1 MLNRKSLES
10 IKTVLGFNLG
20 QVERDYLQHILLLF
34 LYRHAGNWLVFK
46 GGTALQKTLGLN
58 RFSED
63 LDFTSGK
70 EQGLLEIA
78 YRVRDDVANFGFD
91 NEVEIRKNIS
101 EVISYRIKGPLYDGT
116 QKSMVVL
123 RLDISL
129 REQVVLKENIREVVP
144 VYTDLAP
151 YLVTMMDT
159 EEILAEKIRA
169 IMTRNKA
176 RDIFDAR
183 FLIAKKIPVNIE
195 LANKKLEYYDM
206 KFEKELFIETLM
218 SKKRIWEKELKPLVG
233 YVPDFAKTVDEIA
246 NAVSEDNR
254 TLIKK
259 K

>member
-10 IKTVLGFNLG
+10 MKTVLGFNLG

-46 GGTALQKTLGLN
+46 GGTALQKAFGLN

-70 EQGLLEIA
+70 EGGLSEIA
-78 YRVRDDVANFGFD
+78 YRVGDDAANFGFD
-91 NEVEIRKNIS
+91 NEVEIKKNVS

-116 QKSMVVL
+116 PKSIVVL

-129 REQVVLKENIREVVP
+129 REKIIHKEDIREVVP
-144 VYTDLAP
+144 VYTDLSP
-151 YLVTMMDT
+151 YLVTMMDP

-183 FLIAKKIPVNIE
+183 FLIAKKIAFNIE

-206 KFEKELFIETLM
+206 KFKKEAFIESMM
-218 SKKRIWEKELKPLVG
+218 SKKRIWENELKPLVG
-233 YVPDFAKTVDEIA
+233 YVPDFEKTVEEIL
-246 NAVSEDNR
+246 NAV
-254 TLIKK
+254 
-259 K
+259 

>member
-63 LDFTSGK
+63 LDFTSSK
-70 EQGLLEIA
+70 EEGLSEIA
-78 YRVRDDVANFGFD
+78 YRVRDDAANFGFD

-123 RLDISL
+123 RLEISL
-129 REQVVLKENIREVVP
+129 RETIVLKDDIREVVP
-144 VYTDLAP
+144 VYTDLQP
-151 YLVTMMDT
+151 YLVTMMNP
-159 EEILAEKIRA
+159 EEILAEKIMA

-195 LANKKLEYYDM
+195 LANRKLEYYDM
-206 KFEKELFIETLM
+206 KFEKEAFIESLM
-218 SKKRIWEKELKPLVG
+218 SKKRIWDKELKPLVG
-233 YVPDFAKTVDEIA
+233 YVPDFEKTVDEIVI
-246 NAVSEDNR
+246 AV
-254 TLIKK
+254 
-259 K
+259 